1 MADILLLANGLR
13 DRSFRP
19 YINEEE
25 LGSNVYLYDPNG
37 PGFRYGLYD
46 MAGQPSCGPWIN
58 IYNQY
63 PSRIPAAV
71 IESTGRQ
78 RMVQPWW
85 RKGYHYDPLMRHSKG
100 GTYSQGY

>member
-1 MADILLLANGLR
+1 MDILLLENGLR

-19 YINEEE
+19 YINMEEY
-25 LGSNVYLYDPNG
+25 GNSISLYDPNG
-37 PGFRYGLYD
+37 PSFRYGLYD

-71 IESTGRQ
+71 IDQTGRQ
-78 RMVQPWW
+78 HMVQPWW
-85 RKGYHYDPLMRHSKG
+85 KKGYHYEPLIRHSRIG
-100 GTYSQGY
+100 DRR